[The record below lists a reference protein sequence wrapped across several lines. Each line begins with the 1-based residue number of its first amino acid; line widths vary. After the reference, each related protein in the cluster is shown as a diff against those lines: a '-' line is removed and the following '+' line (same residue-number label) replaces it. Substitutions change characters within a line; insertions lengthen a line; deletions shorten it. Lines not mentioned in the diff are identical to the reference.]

1 MPAYLDKRRADVLSY
16 RGALAVGDFETIRML
31 GHKMK
36 GTGAGYGFE
45 ALTSLG
51 AAIERAAQ
59 NQDAAAVRKTV
70 SEVALFLDSVALEYS
85 Q

>member
-1 MPAYLDKRRADVLSY
+1 
-16 RGALAVGDFETIRML
+16 
-31 GHKMK
+31 MK

-70 SEVALFLDSVALEYS
+70 SEVARFLDSVALEYS